1 MVCIISYT
9 KENFQDWL
17 SLIDIKMDL
26 FTGVFAREN
35 NLTLNCSIESLDEI
49 ENWILSKFK
58 DYYELMEND
67 NLLDLLEIYIGE
79 TFRKHIGGKW
89 DIILEDKKNAYY
101 HMAVLTS
108 SNYIGEVCLAPL
120 TFATA
125 CISRNKGNYISTIL
139 KNCMK
144 NMNIPILVHNRYKDD
159 LPTRNN
165 VASGEAGKYQSRT
178 VGDTEY
184 QISWGEERVMY
195 TPDNILDWMCLIN
208 IKMDLITG
216 VLARDNNLTLN
227 YSIKSLDELENWILS
242 IFADSSELIE
252 EPKLLDS
259 LAIYIG
265 ETFRKHIGGKWDMIL
280 EDKINAYYQPVLT
293 SPNYSEI
300 YLAPLTYATAC
311 ISRNKGN
318 YISTILKNCMKD
330 MNIPINE

>member
-35 NLTLNCSIESLDEI
+35 KLTLNCSIESLDEL

-58 DYYELMEND
+58 DSYELIENHK
-67 NLLDLLEIYIGE
+67 LLDLLGIYIGE

-89 DIILEDKKNAYY
+89 YMDLEDKKNAYY
-101 HMAVLTS
+101 HMPVLNS
-108 SNYIGEVCLAPL
+108 PNYKGLIYLAPL
-120 TFATA
+120 TYATA

-139 KNCMK
+139 KNYMK

-184 QISWGEERVMY
+184 QIFWGKKE
-195 TPDNILDWMCLIN
+195 
-208 IKMDLITG
+208 
-216 VLARDNNLTLN
+216 
-227 YSIKSLDELENWILS
+227 
-242 IFADSSELIE
+242 
-252 EPKLLDS
+252 
-259 LAIYIG
+259 
-265 ETFRKHIGGKWDMIL
+265 
-280 EDKINAYYQPVLT
+280 
-293 SPNYSEI
+293 
-300 YLAPLTYATAC
+300 
-311 ISRNKGN
+311 
-318 YISTILKNCMKD
+318 
-330 MNIPINE
+330 